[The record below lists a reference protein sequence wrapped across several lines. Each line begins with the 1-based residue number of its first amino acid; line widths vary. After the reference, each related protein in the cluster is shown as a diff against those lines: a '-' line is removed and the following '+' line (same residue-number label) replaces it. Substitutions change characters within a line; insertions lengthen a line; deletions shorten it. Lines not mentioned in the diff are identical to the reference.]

1 MTNPSTTVTPFSN
14 LSVGADGTVYA
25 VDKNQRVWRWNGTV
39 WQEPTPGIRLAQV
52 AVGNVQ
58 SVWGINANQEIF
70 QLVGSTWTRPEPAN
84 ARAIR
89 IAVGGDGTVWV
100 VNAAGEMYQRQGNT
114 WVQPEPKAARAIQVA
129 VGNANNVWCVNA
141 QNFVF
146 QRAYVGSNYN
156 WIQGD
161 PTLARSKHVSV
172 ANDGSVW
179 IVRPDGQLWQY
190 WNNQW
195 IHPEPRNVVGLQVE
209 VGNSNTV
216 WYLDVN
222 GLPYRRVGNN
232 QWQSIA
238 LPLPAPPPAPDYVY
252 TVQPGDTLNAIATLF
267 GVTANAI
274 MGANNLINPNM
285 IVVNQKLKIPGLP
298 PLTIT
303 ADMPSYTVQYG
314 DTLRAIASSFG
325 VNLGVLLRLN
335 NISDPRTLATGTILR
350 FPKGS
355 TVPPIYG
362 GGTPIQYTVQAGD
375 TLASIAGRYGVTTQA
390 LLQANN
396 LPNETWIRVGQIL
409 NIPSGGSTPTT
420 PTNYFTYI
428 VQPGD
433 ALSLIAQRFGVTI
446 EAIMR
451 ANNLVN
457 PNLIVVGQVL
467 YVPQTNVTPTG
478 PVNPGNYRTYVVQPG
493 DSLASIAARFAVT
506 LETIMRANN
515 LPSANALLVGQT
527 LLIPATG
534 STPTGPITPGGST
547 TYVIQTG
554 DTLAAIATRF
564 GVTTQ
569 AIMKINNLPNETWIR
584 VGQILN
590 IPPRGTGTGTT
601 TVTTTTTTATN
612 PLTGGGS
619 GNKYVVQPG
628 DSVAGIAQK
637 FGITTQALMQANGLT
652 SPNFLIVGTVLTIPA
667 GGVVAPTS
675 ETTSQMPAST
685 TIPTSP
691 MPPVTPSQPSTPSTP
706 SSSAGRSYTV
716 QKGDTLKA
724 IAAKFGVPMETIMKR
739 NKLIT
744 PTAIKVGQV
753 LVIP

>member
-25 VDKNQRVWRWNGTV
+25 VDKTQRIWRWNGTV
-39 WQEPTPGIRLAQV
+39 WQEPTPGARLVQV

-58 SVWGINANQEIF
+58 NVWGISANQEIF
-70 QLVGSTWTRPEPAN
+70 QLVGTTWTRPEPTN
-84 ARAIR
+84 ARAKQ

-114 WVQPEPKAARAIQVA
+114 WIQPEPKAARATQIA
-129 VGNANNVWCVNA
+129 VGKADNVWCVNA
-141 QNFVF
+141 QNLVF

-190 WNNQW
+190 WNAQW
-195 IHPEPRNVVGLQVE
+195 IHPEPRNVVGIQVE
-209 VGNSNTV
+209 VGSTNHI
-216 WYLDVN
+216 WYLDAN
-222 GLPYRRVGNN
+222 GLPFRRVGGN

-238 LPLPAPPPAPDYVY
+238 LPVPTLPDYVY
-252 TVQPGDTLNAIATLF
+252 TVQPGDTLNGIASLF

-274 MGANNLINPNM
+274 LGANNLVNPNM

-298 PLTIT
+298 TLTVT
-303 ADMPSYTVQYG
+303 SDMPTYTVQYG
-314 DTLRAIASSFG
+314 ETLAVIASRYG
-325 VNLGVLLRLN
+325 VNLGILLRLN
-335 NISDPRTLATGTILR
+335 SISDPRTLATGQIIR
-350 FPKGS
+350 FPKGTGT

-362 GGTPIQYTVQAGD
+362 GGSPIQYTVQAGD
-375 TLASIAGRYGVTTQA
+375 TLAAIAGRYGVTTQA

-396 LPNETWIRVGQIL
+396 LPNETWIRVGQVL
-409 NIPSGGSTPTT
+409 NVPTGSTSPTT
-420 PTNYFTYI
+420 PANYFTYI

-433 ALSLIAQRFGVTI
+433 ALSLIAQRFSVSI
-446 EAIMR
+446 DAIQR

-457 PNLIVVGQVL
+457 PNFIVVGQVL
-467 YVPQTNVTPTG
+467 YVPQANTTPTG
-478 PVNPGNYRTYVVQPG
+478 PVNPGNYRTYVVQAG
-493 DSLASIAARFAVT
+493 DSLANIASRFAVPM
-506 LETIMRANN
+506 ETIMRANN

-534 STPTGPITPGGST
+534 TTPTGPVTPGGTT
-547 TYVIQTG
+547 TYVIQSG
-554 DTLAAIATRF
+554 DTLATIATRF

-569 AIMKINNLPNETWIR
+569 SIMKINNLPNETWIR

-601 TVTTTTTTATN
+601 TVSTTTTTATN
-612 PLTGGGS
+612 PLTGGGT

-637 FGITTQALMQANGLT
+637 FGVTTQALMQTNGLT

-667 GGVVAPTS
+667 GGVVAPTGD
-675 ETTSQMPAST
+675 TTSQTPVST

-691 MPPVTPSQPSTPSTP
+691 MTPVTPSQPTTPST
-706 SSSAGRSYTV
+706 SAGRSYTV
-716 QKGDTLKA
+716 LRGDTLQA